1 MFDVG
6 GKGVG
11 GEGGTYAVG
20 ATIGRLC
27 HHITGVVNDK
37 DVVASGTGHGV
48 GSDAA
53 DAVEARARCGAAQK
67 AAMRSSSSALKK
79 KEKTHEKI

>member
-37 DVVASGTGHGV
+37 DVVASGTGVALTFFSTSVWFPLALEWWGERF
-48 GSDAA
+48 GG
-53 DAVEARARCGAAQK
+53 ARA
-67 AAMRSSSSALKK
+67 
-79 KEKTHEKI
+79 